1 MLARSKLN
9 CIETLISQTLIY
21 SEISHE
27 TYIVMVIEKEKYRR
41 LKEDIR
47 QVKSQRRNAENN
59 KFIKEGK
66 WIRINKI
73 IREKMHKMKNIYS
86 FLHA

>member
-9 CIETLISQTLIY
+9 CIETLISQILID

-47 QVKSQRRNAENN
+47 QVKSQRRNAEYN

-66 WIRINKI
+66 
-73 IREKMHKMKNIYS
+73 
-86 FLHA
+86 

>member
-9 CIETLISQTLIY
+9 CIETLISQTLID

-86 FLHA
+86 FFLS

>member
-9 CIETLISQTLIY
+9 CIETLISQTVID

-66 WIRINKI
+66 
-73 IREKMHKMKNIYS
+73 
-86 FLHA
+86 

>member
-9 CIETLISQTLIY
+9 CIETLISQTLID

-66 WIRINKI
+66 
-73 IREKMHKMKNIYS
+73 
-86 FLHA
+86 

>member
-66 WIRINKI
+66 
-73 IREKMHKMKNIYS
+73 
-86 FLHA
+86 

>member
-9 CIETLISQTLIY
+9 CIETLISQTLID

>member
-9 CIETLISQTLIY
+9 CIETLISQILID

-59 KFIKEGK
+59 KFIKERK
-66 WIRINKI
+66 
-73 IREKMHKMKNIYS
+73 
-86 FLHA
+86 

>member
-9 CIETLISQTLIY
+9 CIETLISQILID